1 MTKLPTQK
9 KIDIMQA
16 YMEGKNISWWES
28 TSGVFTGEFGIHN
41 IKNEEPGCS
50 PIWNWGSVDYE
61 IKAEPVKVQK
71 WVNLMKDGS
80 IAGYYFSA
88 EEAEDCSGEWNSRV
102 AVPVVIME
110 IN

>member
-16 YMEGKNISWWES
+16 YMDGKNISWES
-28 TSGVFTGEFGIHN
+28 GDNFGIHN
-41 IKNEEPGCS
+41 VIGEKKDCS
-50 PIWNWGSVDYE
+50 PVWNWGSTDYE
-61 IKAEPVKVQK
+61 IKREPIKVQK

-88 EEAEDCSGEWNSRV
+88 EEAEDYSGEWNSRV
-102 AVPVVIME
+102 AVPVVIIE
-110 IN
+110 VEKNE